1 MNTVRENMRLI
12 FQSVVIFLKWVLIA
26 GVVGAVGGLV
36 GSTFH
41 LSVEVATHFRE
52 QQPWL
57 LYLLPVSGL
66 AIVWLYH
73 ALKMNK
79 VNTNAIIDSIHN
91 GSRVPLAL
99 VPAIYLSTVITHLFG
114 GSSGREG
121 AALQIGGSLGNFVG
135 RSFRLDEKD
144 MRIATLAG
152 MSAVFSALFGTPL
165 TASVFALEVISVG
178 VIYYS
183 ALIPCLVAALVALQ
197 ISVLFGA
204 APTRFA
210 LAAVPVAAPMV
221 VKVMGLSLLCTGL
234 SIVLCLFMHRTEHL
248 LAKYL
253 KNEYLRIV
261 CGGAAVALLSVLLG
275 TRDYNGAGGDVIE
288 RAIGGVARPQDFI
301 LKLLFT
307 AITLGSGY
315 KGGEIVPTFFVGATF
330 GCVVGP
336 LIGLDPGFAAAVA
349 LAATFCGNTNCPVA
363 SVFLA
368 VELFGGRAVPLFA
381 AACAVSYALSGRF
394 SLYHAQL
401 NPFANLKRG
410 EVLLPGEEE

>member
-1 MNTVRENMRLI
+1 M
-12 FQSVVIFLKWVLIA
+12 
-26 GVVGAVGGLV
+26 
-36 GSTFH
+36 
-41 LSVEVATHFRE
+41 
-52 QQPWL
+52 
-57 LYLLPVSGL
+57 
-66 AIVWLYH
+66 
-73 ALKMNK
+73 
-79 VNTNAIIDSIHN
+79 
-91 GSRVPLAL
+91 
-99 VPAIYLSTVITHLFG
+99 
-114 GSSGREG
+114 
-121 AALQIGGSLGNFVG
+121 
-135 RSFRLDEKD
+135 
-144 MRIATLAG
+144 
-152 MSAVFSALFGTPL
+152 
-165 TASVFALEVISVG
+165 
-178 VIYYS
+178 
-183 ALIPCLVAALVALQ
+183 
-197 ISVLFGA
+197 
-204 APTRFA
+204 
-210 LAAVPVAAPMV
+210 
-221 VKVMGLSLLCTGL
+221 
-234 SIVLCLFMHRTEHL
+234 IVLLTL
-248 LAKYL
+248 L
-253 KNEYLRIV
+253 V
-261 CGGAAVALLSVLLG
+261 G